1 MKKFYMILAA
11 LLIGSVCFAQRQTIK
26 LDNPVPANNDRS
38 GWIGNASATSLDI
51 MNSGDEYAIAPKVLQ
66 DIAAGST
73 VTKVKFYADA
83 TNFATYG
90 ATNVSYTIKIYEN
103 FTLSGDLAAAG
114 YYDITSTGTA
124 VYTQNVTAVDGWNEV
139 VLTTPYTVTAND
151 FWVAIHANGTS
162 CVFFG
167 DADPNS
173 EGAYYKY
180 FTASASFAQ
189 QATQAG
195 FTVSEGDKF
204 WTIPEYLVS
213 QGSTETEIDPIAIA
227 VFVEDGQAYVP
238 TSDLEARW
246 FGGISNNSLTAAQ
259 ASYTLNADES
269 LTLLPFFKNH
279 GADDATSGTLSF
291 DITADGQSV
300 LPTALSMEL
309 DDTEEGSLA
318 VSDMWYSLLDA
329 PYSYTIAAQ
338 DMIDAGLSG
347 TFDVCFTI
355 SLANG
360 NTDPDLTNNSH
371 CVSVTLNVASV
382 EENVAE
388 AVSVYPNPANDMF
401 TVANAEGA
409 TIVVV
414 NSLGQVVATIE
425 NAASNQTIDA
435 SNFANG
441 TYFVK
446 VNEEVVRINVVK

>member
-26 LDNPVPANNDRS
+26 LNNPIPANNVRS
-38 GWIGNASATSLDI
+38 AWVGNTGASSLDL
-51 MNSGDEYAIAPKVLQ
+51 MNSGDEYAIAPKQLQ

-83 TNFATYG
+83 THYTSYG
-90 ATNVSYTIKIYEN
+90 ATNTSYTIKIYEN
-103 FTLSGDLAAAG
+103 FTLSGDLAMAG

-124 VYTQNVTAVDGWNEV
+124 VYTQDVTATDGWNEV
-139 VLTTPYTVTAND
+139 TLTTPYTVTANE

-167 DADPNS
+167 EADPNS

-180 FTASASFAQ
+180 YTATSQFVNSAA
-189 QATQAG
+189 QAG
-195 FTVSEGDKF
+195 FTVNVGDKF
-204 WTIPEYLVS
+204 WTIPEYLVEGS
-213 QGSTETEIDPIAIA
+213 QTETEIDPIALA
-227 VFVEDGQAYVP
+227 VFVEDDVPYVP
-238 TSDLEARW
+238 TSDFEVKF
-246 FGGISNNSLTAAQ
+246 FGGISNNQLTPAQ
-259 ASYTLNADES
+259 ASYTLTADQTLS
-269 LTLLPFFKNH
+269 LLPFFANN
-279 GADDATSGTLSF
+279 GADDAETGTVTF
-291 DITADGQSV
+291 DLTINGISMMDGGAPTDLGTAD
-300 LPTALSMEL
+300 
-309 DDTEEGSLA
+309 DTIKIEVGG
-318 VSDMWYSLLDA
+318 WYNLLEA
-329 PYSYTIAAQ
+329 PYAYTISAQ

-347 TFDVCFTI
+347 TFDVCLTV
-355 SLANG
+355 SYTGNDPNTAN
-360 NTDPDLTNNSH
+360 NRH
-371 CVSVTLNVASV
+371 CIPVTLNVTSV
-382 EENVAE
+382 EENIAE

-414 NSLGQVVATIE
+414 NSLGQVVASIE

-446 VNEEVVRINVVK
+446 VNESVVKINVVK